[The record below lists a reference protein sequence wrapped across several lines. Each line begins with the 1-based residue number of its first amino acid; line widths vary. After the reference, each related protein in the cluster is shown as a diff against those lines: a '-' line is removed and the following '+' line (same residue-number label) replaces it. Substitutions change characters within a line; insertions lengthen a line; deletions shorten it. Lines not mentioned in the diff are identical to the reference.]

1 MKPRCLII
9 GAPGQLG
16 RALCAELRGSSDVFE
31 TAHHSHQ
38 PGQWHLDLADPST
51 VRRVI
56 EDIRPDWILIA
67 GVLGNVDRAE
77 VEPAL
82 CRAVNVEGPRAVA
95 ECAQAAGAAVVYY
108 STDTV
113 FDGAND
119 GSAEDDP
126 VAPVNA
132 YARSK
137 VEAETVMRALLPRQS
152 LIIRTAWLYGPDAR
166 RRNFVLRLVDD
177 ARAGRRTPVPDDQWG
192 SPTFTEDVARVT
204 RLLLE
209 RGCRGIYHAV
219 GPEFVNRA
227 DLARQVCRQFG
238 LEERF
243 VLAQPT
249 AALQQPARRPLRV
262 RLDCAKLRSVAP
274 EASFRTLA
282 DGLEVLKTWEAALVS

>member
-1 MKPRCLII
+1 MSRVLII
-9 GAPGQLG
+9 GTLGQLG
-16 RALCAELRGSSDVFE
+16 RALSAEFQPCHEVFE
-31 TAHHSHQ
+31 AVHRARQ
-38 PGQWHLDLADPST
+38 PDQWHVDLAGPSS
-51 VRRVI
+51 VRAAV
-56 EDIRPDWILIA
+56 EETRPEWILIA

-77 VEPAL
+77 LEPAL
-82 CRAVNVEGPRAVA
+82 CRAVNVEGPRVVA
-95 ECAQAAGAAVVYY
+95 ECAKTAGAIVVYY

-113 FDGAND
+113 FDGAKD
-119 GSAEDDP
+119 GYAEDDP

-137 VEAETVMRALLPRQS
+137 AEAEAVMRTLLPRQS

-177 ARAGRRTPVPDDQWG
+177 VRAGRPMPVPDDQWG
-192 SPTFTEDVARVT
+192 SPTFTDDVARVT

-227 DLARQVCRQFG
+227 ELARQVCRQFG

-262 RLDCAKLRSVAP
+262 RLDCRKLRAEVAC
-274 EASFRTLA
+274 AFRGV
-282 DGLEVLKTWEAALVS
+282 DEGLAALQCWDTTLVTSQ